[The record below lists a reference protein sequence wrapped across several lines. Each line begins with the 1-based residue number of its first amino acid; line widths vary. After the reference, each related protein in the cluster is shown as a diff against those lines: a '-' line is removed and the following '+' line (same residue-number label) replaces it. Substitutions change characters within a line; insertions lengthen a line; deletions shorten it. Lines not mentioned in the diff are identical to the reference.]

1 MNTNPYMKYQQ
12 ATVQTSGPQLL
23 LMLYDGAIK
32 FVRFGIEGI
41 QQNKLEQAN
50 TNLIKAQKIIH
61 ELIAALNF
69 EYVISQNLVLIYEYM
84 IGQLIKANMRKSV
97 APAQEVLGYLNEMK
111 EAWAQAAKSPA
122 PLLGSAHQG

>member
-41 QQNKLEQAN
+41 QNKNMEQAN
-50 TNLIKAQKIIH
+50 TNLIKAQKILH
-61 ELIAALNF
+61 ELIASLNF
-69 EYVISQNLVLIYEYM
+69 DYAISNNLVLLYEYM
-84 IGQLIKANMRKSV
+84 IRQLIMANSTKREG
-97 APAQEVLGYLNEMK
+97 PAKEVLGYLTEMK
-111 EAWAQAAKSPA
+111 ESWSEAAKKPA
-122 PLLGSAHQG
+122 MAEGVQRA